1 MLTLYSYS
9 GFNVDLGL
17 VGNQYGAATS
27 VVYSTYVIFEPICTL
42 LQEAMR

>member
-1 MLTLYSYS
+1 MLLVLTLYS

-27 VVYSTYVIFEPICTL
+27 VVYSTYVIFEPICTSL
-42 LQEAMR
+42 